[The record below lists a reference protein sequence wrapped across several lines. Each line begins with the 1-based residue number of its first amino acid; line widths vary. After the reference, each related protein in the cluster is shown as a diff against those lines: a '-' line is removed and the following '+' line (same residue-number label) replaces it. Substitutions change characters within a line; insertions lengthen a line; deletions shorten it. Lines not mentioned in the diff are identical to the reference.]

1 MDASRRE
8 EATRL
13 LGRIAEGDARAAGD
27 LFPLLLEELHELARR
42 SLQGRGAGHTLQPTA
57 LVNETYLRLVANRP
71 DLGWNG
77 RVHFLAV
84 AAKAMRCVLL
94 DHARRKSALRRG
106 GSVERLPLDGMLEA
120 FEERSSDLLAVEEA
134 LEKLSAQDAE
144 LGRLVE
150 LRFFGGMSM
159 DEVAQ
164 ALHMSVPT
172 AERRWR
178 VARLWLQREL
188 GT

>member
-1 MDASRRE
+1 
-8 EATRL
+8 
-13 LGRIAEGDARAAGD
+13 
-27 LFPLLLEELHELARR
+27 
-42 SLQGRGAGHTLQPTA
+42 
-57 LVNETYLRLVANRP
+57 
-71 DLGWNG
+71 
-77 RVHFLAV
+77 VHFLAV

-106 GSVERLPLDGMLEA
+106 GAVERLPIEGLLA
-120 FEERSSDLLAVEEA
+120 VFEERSSGLVALDAA

-150 LRFFGGMSM
+150 LRFFGGMTM
-159 DEVAQ
+159 DEVAH
-164 ALHMSVPT
+164 ALGTSVPT

-188 GT
+188 GA